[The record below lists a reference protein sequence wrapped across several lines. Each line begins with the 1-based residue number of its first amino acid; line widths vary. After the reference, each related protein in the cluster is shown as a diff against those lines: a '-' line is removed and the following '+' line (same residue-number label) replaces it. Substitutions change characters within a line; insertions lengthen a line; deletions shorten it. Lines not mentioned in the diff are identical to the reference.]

1 MSAYLRGY
9 ESLAG
14 SYYPH
19 PHFQQPMAA
28 GPLTAYDEFESDDEF
43 DAYMC
48 NVSDDDVVERDI
60 DAEIEARLRDERNS
74 HPPQQLHTP
83 QEHQRQEPVAPASR
97 SVAQRMLKSL
107 QQNRARGRA
116 VGATAPAPASV
127 PVPAPR
133 QHRELDDSTFDL
145 AFVEADDV
153 SVATTERLT
162 DAFDTPLSSRSSSS
176 CTDRLEA
183 RISKSFLSRQD
194 SSLGLTA
201 VDETHDVSVLYSG
214 RRTYPAESVSKTDH
228 ARLSENTTGPT
239 PQETKMMEILAKERA
254 SRAFCRQT
262 SNPEVEHSKQN
273 GGVRFHFQ
281 RGSSLD
287 SDALSG
293 RMGRLALTDS
303 SSGASGASQTALVRT
318 RSAGR
323 MGNSELVVLASQ
335 LADIETLVGGIEQ
348 CMATPAFSA
357 LAGRVLREMELLTK
371 TTQQIRTSGTT
382 LILADLAQQ
391 QTDGTQALRRLVARA
406 AAVQKRIGI
415 LMQAVKLLVV

>member
-1 MSAYLRGY
+1 AYLRGY

-60 DAEIEARLRDERNS
+60 DAEIEARQRDERNS
-74 HPPQQLHTP
+74 HPLHVP
-83 QEHQRQEPVAPASR
+83 QEHQ
-97 SVAQRMLKSL
+97 
-107 QQNRARGRA
+107 
-116 VGATAPAPASV
+116 
-127 PVPAPR
+127 
-133 QHRELDDSTFDL
+133 HDSTFDL
-145 AFVEADDV
+145 GFVETDDS

-162 DAFDTPLSSRSSSS
+162 DAFGTPLSSRSSSS

-194 SSLGLTA
+194 GSLGLTA

-254 SRAFCRQT
+254 SRAFRRHA
-262 SNPEVEHSKQN
+262 SNPEVEPSKQN

-287 SDALSG
+287 SDPLSG
-293 RMGRLALTDS
+293 RMGRLALTDG

-318 RSAGR
+318 RSAER
-323 MGNSELVVLASQ
+323 MGNPELVVLASQ

-348 CMATPAFSA
+348 CMATPAFST
-357 LAGRVLREMELLTK
+357 LADRVLQEMELLTK

-415 LMQAVKLLVV
+415 LVQAVKLLVV